1 MARPTTPA
9 SNSSCDRFPN
19 ISIVKKSILLIGSL
33 AATAWLAA
41 LLVPPPLPERWSGSE
56 AALIASLSLSALPP
70 PPADPGNAVADDGI
84 AAELGHRLF
93 FDPRLSSNGAV
104 SCASCH
110 RPELDFSDGLPIAVG
125 VGVGQRHTPGLIG
138 LSHSP
143 WFYWDGRRDSQWA
156 QALAPLETHFE
167 QGAGRGAIVRLLAE
181 DDEYRR
187 LYSALFGDLP
197 EHLPDPGQIPR
208 QASPLGDEAAKAHWR
223 QLDPGLRL
231 AVNTAFANAGKA
243 LAAYQRKL
251 RPGRARFDDY
261 ADAVGQNGAAR
272 QGELLSRDEIA
283 GLKLFIG
290 EAQCINCHNGPLF
303 TNHDFHNTGI
313 LAPPGQMPSM
323 GRFDGVREARENPFN
338 CLGEFSDADAGQ
350 CAELR
355 FAKDDKEL
363 AGAHKTPGL
372 RNATRTAPYMHT
384 GRMDSLAE
392 VLRHYNEAPVAM
404 LGHNEAKPLGLSRRE
419 LRQLEAFLRSLEA
432 PPAIAR
438 QWLEP
443 P

>member
-70 PPADPGNAVADDGI
+70 APADPGNAVADDGI

-187 LYSALFGDLP
+187 LYNVLFGALP
-197 EHLPDPGQIPR
+197 EHLPDPGQVPR

-290 EAQCINCHNGPLF
+290 EAQCVNCHNGPLF

-313 LAPPGQMPSM
+313 LAAPGRMPSM

-338 CLGEFSDADAGQ
+338 CLGEFSDAQAGQ

-355 FAKDDKEL
+355 FARDDKEL

-384 GRMDSLAE
+384 GRMESLAE

>member
-1 MARPTTPA
+1 MNKSPGTPGAIPRRCFAMRGLTLGSMA
-9 SNSSCDRFPN
+9 
-19 ISIVKKSILLIGSL
+19 VL
-33 AATAWLAA
+33 AIALPVW
-41 LLVPPPLPERWSGSE
+41 LLVPPPLPERWSGDE

-70 PPADPGNAVADDGI
+70 PPADPGNAVADNGK

-93 FDPRLSSNGAV
+93 FDSRLSSNGAV

-110 RPELDFSDGLPIAVG
+110 RPELDFTDGLPTAVG

-187 LYSALFGDLP
+187 MYSALFGDLP
-197 EHLPDPGQIPR
+197 DPGQIPH
-208 QASPLGDEAAKAHWR
+208 QASPLGDEAAKANWR
-223 QLDPGLRL
+223 QLDPGLRI

-251 RPGRARFDDY
+251 LPGRARFDDY
-261 ADAVGQNGAAR
+261 ADAVGKNGAPR
-272 QGELLSRDEIA
+272 RGELLSRDEIA

-290 EAQCINCHNGPLF
+290 EAQCVNCHNGPLF

-313 LAPPGQMPSM
+313 LASPGKMPSM

-338 CLGEFSDADAGQ
+338 CLGEFSDAEAGQ

-355 FAKDDKEL
+355 FARDDKEL

-372 RNATRTAPYMHT
+372 RNAARTAPYMHT
-384 GRMDSLAE
+384 GRVNSLAE

-419 LRQLEAFLRSLEA
+419 LGQLEAFLRGLEA
-432 PPAIAR
+432 PPAVAR

-443 P
+443 PRPRL